1 MKPWQ
6 LAEQRAHLYEQLCV
20 LTDAILEL
28 TYAWWQADP
37 EIHDLPPRMRTA
49 AQLDL
54 PLVEHASP
62 SGPRQPSPNPTNYQ
76 DPLDLE
82 HAATDDDFPF

>member
-6 LAEQRAHLYEQLCV
+6 LAQQRAHLYEQLCV
-20 LTDAILEL
+20 LTDALLEL

-37 EIHDLPPRMRTA
+37 EIHDLPVRTSE
-49 AQLDL
+49 QLKL

-62 SGPRQPSPNPTNYQ
+62 SGPRQPSPNPSDYQ
-76 DPLDLE
+76 HPPD
-82 HAATDDDFPF
+82 HGRTTADDDFPF